1 MSYIRVVT
9 ISALVL
15 LAAGVSPARA
25 QCPCTHTTTKV
36 KGSLTANPG
45 RFNYNA
51 QLGLPGAN
59 SACNTHFPG
68 THACTYAELQSAPTG
83 DRCQLKDTAGNTV
96 TSFWAINSAQPPLQQ
111 CNDDAVG
118 GSGSIGNT
126 GRRTLPP
133 AVRRWRS
140 LTPPAPSGR
149 SSRACSAISPATAGS
164 PAVSRL
170 LSVKNVASPARA
182 CRRRRISRPTAALL
196 SCCLAIPGCA
206 LPTSARATASCST
219 PGAGWCVARR
229 IAGSVRSGE
238 LGFRFGEPLDV
249 DGDGHADIAAGARFK
264 LWHGT
269 QQNGSAT
276 VWSGASGAP
285 IREWD
290 GKWNDGLFGHW
301 VMPVPDLSGDGLA
314 DVVIAAPHAQVDGIA
329 RGILVA
335 RSPKTGEELWQRAET
350 AGENLGWDLA
360 LAGD

>member
-1 MSYIRVVT
+1 MRSRRSGRSIRRSGPCGCAKT
-9 ISALVL
+9 TLPAALSA
-15 LAAGVSPARA
+15 
-25 QCPCTHTTTKV
+25 
-36 KGSLTANPG
+36 
-45 RFNYNA
+45 
-51 QLGLPGAN
+51 
-59 SACNTHFPG
+59 
-68 THACTYAELQSAPTG
+68 
-83 DRCQLKDTAGNTV
+83 
-96 TSFWAINSAQPPLQQ
+96 
-111 CNDDAVG
+111 
-118 GSGSIGNT
+118 IGNT

-149 SSRACSAISPATAGS
+149 SSRACSASSPQTPGA

-196 SCCLAIPGCA
+196 SCCLAMPGCA

-229 IAGSVRSGE
+229 IAGSVRNGE

-290 GKWNDGLFGHW
+290 GEWNDGLFRHW

-335 RSPKTGEELWQRAET
+335 RSPKTGEELWQHAET

-360 LAGD
+360 LAGDQNGDGRVDLFVGAPAELSGRVYLVSGKDGSVLRTYAPATHGGTFGWYVDRLDDLDGDGTPTSSSADSRPRTPTGRGSVQRGCC